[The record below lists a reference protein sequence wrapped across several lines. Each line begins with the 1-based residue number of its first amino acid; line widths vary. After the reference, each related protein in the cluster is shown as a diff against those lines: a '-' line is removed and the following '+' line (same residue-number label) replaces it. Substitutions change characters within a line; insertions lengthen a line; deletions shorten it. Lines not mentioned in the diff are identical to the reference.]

1 LSTQKVK
8 VALAQMDCAIKD
20 KNRNII
26 HSMEIL
32 EKVKGKVDII
42 CFPEFFTTGYN
53 LKVIGA
59 DFYDIAETI
68 PGETTEQLSKKTK
81 QYGMAILGSI
91 IEKDPLS
98 PDILYDSAFIIN
110 KNGELVSKYRK
121 YYLYPLEHQYF
132 KPGKEIPVVDLGI
145 ARVGL
150 AICYDHAFPELFRAL
165 SLKGAQIIFIL
176 SAIPKGYEYLLNLRA
191 RARAQDNQLF
201 IAHVNRV
208 GKDGDIQFCGLSKMV
223 NPRGEVIAEASATQ
237 EQVLIKV
244 FELDMIMKERKQE
257 RVARSL
263 RSEIY
268 EYISRLL

>member
-1 LSTQKVK
+1 MSTQKVK
-8 VALAQMDCAIKD
+8 VALVQMDCVIKD
-20 KNRNII
+20 KNRNLV
-26 HSMEIL
+26 HSMEFL
-32 EKVKGKVDII
+32 EKVKGKVDIV

-53 LKVIGA
+53 LKVIGS
-59 DFYDIAETI
+59 DFYDLAETI
-68 PGETTEQLSKKTK
+68 PGEATEQLSKKAK
-81 QYGMAILGSI
+81 QYGIAILGSI
-91 IEKDPLS
+91 VEKDPLC

-110 KNGELVSKYRK
+110 KNGELAGKYRK
-121 YYLYPLEHQYF
+121 YYLYPLEHEYF
-132 KPGKEIPVVDLGI
+132 RAGNMIPVVDMGF

-176 SAIPKGYEYLLNLRA
+176 SAVPKGYEYLLNLRA

-237 EQVLIKV
+237 EEVLIKV
-244 FELDMIMKERKQE
+244 IKLDVIMKERKQE

-263 RSEIY
+263 RPEIY
-268 EYISRLL
+268 EYIDRLL

>member
-1 LSTQKVK
+1 MSTQKVK
-8 VALAQMDCAIKD
+8 IALVQVDCVIKD
-20 KNRNII
+20 KNRNLT
-26 HSMEIL
+26 HSMDFL
-32 EKVKGKVDII
+32 ERVKGKVDMV
-42 CFPEFFTTGYN
+42 CFPEFFSTGYN
-53 LKVIGA
+53 LKVIGE
-59 DFYDIAETI
+59 DFYNIAETI
-68 PGETTEQLSKKTK
+68 PGETTEYISKKAK

-91 IEKDPLS
+91 VEKDPLCS
-98 PDILYDSAFIIN
+98 DILYDSAFIIN

-121 YYLYPLEHQYF
+121 YYLYPLEHQCF

-150 AICYDHAFPELFRAL
+150 AICYDHAFPELFRVL

-176 SAIPKGYEYLLNLRA
+176 SAVPNGYEYLLNLRA

-208 GKDGDIQFCGLSKMV
+208 GKDGDIQFCGLSKVV

-237 EQVLIKV
+237 EEVLIGV
-244 FELDMIMKERKQE
+244 CELDMIMKERKQE

-263 RSEIY
+263 RPEIY
-268 EYISRLL
+268 GYIGKLL

>member
-8 VALAQMDCAIKD
+8 IALVQMDCVLKD
-20 KNRNII
+20 KNRNLI
-26 HSMEIL
+26 HSMEML
-32 EKVKGKVDII
+32 EKVKGKVDIV

-53 LKVIGA
+53 LKMIGT

-68 PGETTEQLSKKTK
+68 PGETTEQMSKKAK
-81 QYGMAILGSI
+81 QFGMAILGSI
-91 IEKDPLS
+91 VEKDLLC

-110 KNGELVSKYRK
+110 KNGELVGKYRK
-121 YYLYPLEHQYF
+121 
-132 KPGKEIPVVDLGI
+132 I

-165 SLKGAQIIFIL
+165 SLKGSQIIFIL
-176 SAIPKGYEYLLNLRA
+176 SAIPKGFEYLLNLRA

-201 IAHVNRV
+201 IAHINRV
-208 GKDGDIQFCGLSKMV
+208 GKDGDVQFCGLSKMV

-237 EQVLIKV
+237 EEVLIKV
-244 FELDMIMKERKQE
+244 FELDMILKERKQE
-257 RVARSL
+257 RVAKSL
-263 RSEIY
+263 RPEIY